1 MLFEKTFIP
10 KRLFSSYL
18 GILQRQNP
26 AITQAYINLF
36 AHPCF
41 DPIRNHIPVTFENM
55 DPYTVSQKVGESLK
69 SISSVT
75 REQSALIHNKL
86 IEDLSQYEYGIASIH
101 SRHLKDI
108 NKSVSNEALIAM
120 LKYNPG
126 RVNSSWELF
135 IKHMDIYE
143 KYIPD
148 DVLLT
153 VLHKVV
159 YFDPVDVKD
168 GKKTLDLFDLIHSI
182 LIINKIQN
190 FQKISNEMIEKLVSS
205 CIDLKATFLLPY
217 LFKFSPQMDLFVKK
231 LYDLTSYQLFLI
243 WKHFSFEDI
252 MSYKELM
259 YRLVSTFGKNE
270 KIVITDEEKAAYIN
284 IRKQLDIVK
293 GQLIADHDLEIN
305 AIETFSTS
313 DSFEKLLEQIVSV
326 ELHKTDIKL
335 AKSILRSIGVFKND
349 TRSFLELYHICVSAF
364 PGKEE
369 ELFFEAFLSLTYQG
383 YKTSNETALQFA
395 EAYIPETATD
405 LTRTKI
411 LCVQILA
418 NAKFNIDES
427 LNIYNDNI
435 QKLNRGK
442 DEVTNLSQAD
452 AVTESL
458 ILAYLSNR
466 DLDFAR
472 VIFEGAANGELLSGP
487 TAIKRIKGW
496 LSMYGEAVEN
506 GDVDATMEN
515 QIKLYLQNI

>member
-1 MLFEKTFIP
+1 MLSNKAIIP

-18 GILQRQNP
+18 RILQRQNP

-36 AHPCF
+36 AHSCF
-41 DPIRNHIPVTFENM
+41 DPIRNQLPVKFEDM

-69 SISSVT
+69 SISSIT
-75 REQSALIHNKL
+75 KEESALIHNKL

-108 NKSVSNEALIAM
+108 KKSVSNEALIAM

-135 IKHMDIYE
+135 MEHVSIYE
-143 KYIPD
+143 KNIPD
-148 DVLLT
+148 EVLLT
-153 VLHKVV
+153 VLNKVV
-159 YFDPVDVKD
+159 YFDPVDIKD

-190 FQKISNEMIEKLVSS
+190 VQNISNDIIEKLIFS
-205 CIDLKATFLLPY
+205 CINLKATSLLPY
-217 LFKFSPQMDLFVKK
+217 LFKFSPQIDLFVRK
-231 LYDLTSYQLFLI
+231 LCDLTAYQLFLI
-243 WKHFSFEDI
+243 WKYFPFEDI
-252 MSYKELM
+252 MSHRELV
-259 YRLVSTFGKNE
+259 YRLINSFGKNE
-270 KIVITDEEKAAYIN
+270 NILITEEERDANIKIC
-284 IRKQLDIVK
+284 KQLNMVK
-293 GQLIADHDLEIN
+293 EQFSLDHDLEIN
-305 AIETFSTS
+305 STEVIS
-313 DSFEKLLEQIVSV
+313 TLEPFEELLEQIISV
-326 ELHKTDIKL
+326 DLHKVDIKL
-335 AKSILRSIGVFKND
+335 AKNMLRCIGVFKSD
-349 TRSFLELYHICVSAF
+349 TKSFLELYHICVSAF

-369 ELFFEAFLSLTYQG
+369 ELFFESFVSLTYQA

-395 EAYIPETATD
+395 EAYIPATAGD

-427 LNIYNDNI
+427 LNIYNANI
-435 QKLNRGK
+435 QKLNKDK
-442 DEVTNLSQAD
+442 DEVTNLSQTD
-452 AVTESL
+452 MVTESL

-472 VIFEGAANGELLSGP
+472 VIFEGAANGKLLSGP
-487 TAIKRIKGW
+487 TAIKRVKGW

-506 GDVDATMEN
+506 GDVDTTMEN
-515 QIKLYLQNI
+515 QIQFYLQNI